1 MVTNF
6 KRECPSAGGTF
17 FDDKGCPVAGRKTGC
32 EMTRGNTKT
41 HTLWYY
47 GDYTEAAKMGCLQSA
62 EEDPNYVPKVVT
74 PK

>member
-1 MVTNF
+1 
-6 KRECPSAGGTF
+6 
-17 FDDKGCPVAGRKTGC
+17 
-32 EMTRGNTKT
+32 MTLGNTKT

-47 GDYTEAAKMGCLQSA
+47 GDYAEAAKMGCLQSA